1 MARVPYSWT
10 KVDFGDI
17 ISFNYAT
24 GDKDRVR
31 RTVLVL
37 DPEGKR
43 DDFSKKLL
51 HGIQL
56 EVGNIP
62 TSRQIVV
69 LLKRAGEIKIVNE
82 GKKIYRVDL
91 DGNAKQVYQ
100 RMRLLLKSNDV
111 FRTFDLKKCRKSQV
125 FLEDLRLPPSL
136 IKEIKDNR

>member
-1 MARVPYSWT
+1 MARLPYSWT

-43 DDFSKKLL
+43 DDFSKK
-51 HGIQL
+51 
-56 EVGNIP
+56 
-62 TSRQIVV
+62 
-69 LLKRAGEIKIVNE
+69 
-82 GKKIYRVDL
+82 IYRVDL

-100 RMRLLLKSNDV
+100 RMRLLLKNNDV